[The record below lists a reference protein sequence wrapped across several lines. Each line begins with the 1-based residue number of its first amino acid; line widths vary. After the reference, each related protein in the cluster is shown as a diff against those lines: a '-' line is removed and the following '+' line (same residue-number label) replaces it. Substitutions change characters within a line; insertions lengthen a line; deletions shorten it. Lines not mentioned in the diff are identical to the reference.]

1 MGNFH
6 SWHDFKKQ
14 RRIRSTIG
22 PMIGF
27 CLLIYFLYHI
37 FQGERG
43 FFSWVQIQQQVSED
57 EKLLKELQMQR
68 EILER
73 KVNLLRPD
81 NLDPDILDER
91 CRQVLNYARSD
102 EVVLLKE

>member
-1 MGNFH
+1 
-6 SWHDFKKQ
+6 
-14 RRIRSTIG
+14 
-22 PMIGF
+22 MIGF

-43 FFSWVQIQQQVSED
+43 FSHGFRSNS
-57 EKLLKELQMQR
+57 KYLKTKNFLKELQMQR

-91 CRQVLNYARSD
+91 CRQVLNYVRSD